1 LSYLI
6 SPILET
12 AFEIQQNTSDINLK
26 SNTSSKNGCWQTT
39 ICINA
44 QTSKFHNEND
54 CNYTIITIPRQ
65 AYFNHGNEN
74 NEYHFIFK
82 LTNHDKVHL
91 KLHPGMSFIFSGLFL
106 THRQSKVQKEN
117 KSDSVLFNIVSYENK

>member
-1 LSYLI
+1 M
-6 SPILET
+6 
-12 AFEIQQNTSDINLK
+12 K
-26 SNTSSKNGCWQTT
+26 STVSSKDGCWQTT

-54 CNYTIITIPRQ
+54 CTYTVITIPRQ
-65 AYFNHGNEN
+65 AYFNQGNQN

-82 LTNHDKVHL
+82 LTNCDKVHL

-117 KSDSVLFNIVSYENK
+117 KSDSVFFNIGSYGNKRLFNHIRKSINRK